1 MNHLPRPIRKAELS
15 FLTPHRKGLLITFIG
30 GLALS
35 FDVPLV
41 RLSGGSAWQVIALRS
56 IMTFAAALLLY
67 GAIRLFTHQRPVL
80 VPGRAALVAG
90 VFYGISTIFFL
101 GAVFHTSTAN
111 VVFIIAFNPMF
122 AAITSWIFL
131 KERPSPATLLT
142 MAAMIV
148 GVGIIVQGSLVGGH
162 LFGDLLALGAALLLA
177 GAITIGRATRQDMGF
192 VPLIGAIMPA
202 AIAAVFAW
210 PEGFQLPSP
219 FWLALDGVVMIPL
232 AFFCLATGPRY
243 LKAAEVG
250 MFYLL
255 ETVLAPVWVW
265 LIFAEVPTTQS
276 LVGGLII
283 TLALVAYSAG
293 QMRGRGEA

>member
-1 MNHLPRPIRKAELS
+1 MSLI
-15 FLTPHRKGLLITFIG
+15 TPHQKGLLITFIG

-56 IMTFAAALLLY
+56 IMTLGAALVIWAL
-67 GAIRLFTHQRPVL
+67 IRLLTRNAPVL
-80 VPGRAALVAG
+80 VPGRWAALAG
-90 VFYGISTIFFL
+90 VFYGISTMFFL

-122 AAITSWIFL
+122 AALASWIFL
-131 KERPSPATLLT
+131 KERPSPATIVT
-142 MAAMIV
+142 MLVMVV
-148 GVGIIVQGSLVGGH
+148 GVGIIVQGSLEGGH
-162 LFGDLLALGAALLLA
+162 LLGDLLALGAAMLLA

-192 VPLIGAIMPA
+192 VPLVGA
-202 AIAAVFAW
+202 AIPAVIAGVFAW
-210 PEGFQLPSP
+210 PEGFALPAP
-219 FWLALDGVVMIPL
+219 WWLALDGIIMIPL

-265 LIFAEVPTTQS
+265 IVFSEVPTSQS

-283 TLALVAYSAG
+283 TVALIGYSG
-293 QMRGRGEA
+293 LQMRQSAR

>member
-1 MNHLPRPIRKAELS
+1 MSLLS
-15 FLTPHRKGLLITFIG
+15 PHQKGLLITFIG

-56 IMTFAAALLLY
+56 IMTLGAALVIW
-67 GAIRLFTHQRPVL
+67 AMIRLLTRSAPVL
-80 VPGRAALVAG
+80 VPGRWAALAG
-90 VFYGISTIFFL
+90 VFYGISTMFFL

-122 AAITSWIFL
+122 AAIASWIFL
-131 KERPSPATLLT
+131 KERPSPATIVT
-142 MAAMIV
+142 MLVMV
-148 GVGIIVQGSLVGGH
+148 LGVGIIVQGSLEGGH
-162 LFGDLLALGAALLLA
+162 LFGDLLALGAAMLLA

-192 VPLIGAIMPA
+192 VPLVGAVIPA
-202 AIAAVFAW
+202 LIAGIFAW
-210 PEGFQLPSP
+210 PEGFSLPAP
-219 FWLALDGVVMIPL
+219 WWLALDGIIMIPL

-265 LIFAEVPTTQS
+265 IVFSEVPTSQS
-276 LVGGLII
+276 LAGGAII
-283 TLALVAYSAG
+283 TLALVAYSAA
-293 QMRGRGEA
+293 QMRQGARG

>member
-1 MNHLPRPIRKAELS
+1 MP

-56 IMTFAAALLLY
+56 VMTLGAAL
-67 GAIRLFTHQRPVL
+67 AIWFLIGLFSGRRPVL
-80 VPGRAALVAG
+80 VPGKWAALAG
-90 VFYGISTIFFL
+90 IFYGISTIFFL

-122 AAITSWIFL
+122 AALASWIFL
-131 KERPSPATLLT
+131 RERPSLSTLLT
-142 MAAMIV
+142 MAVMVV
-148 GVGIIVQGSLVGGH
+148 GVGIIVHGSLEGGH
-162 LFGDLLALGAALLLA
+162 LFGDMLAMGAALLLA

-192 VPLIGAIMPA
+192 VPLIGAAIPA
-202 AIAAVFAW
+202 VLAGFFAW
-210 PEGFQLPSP
+210 PEGFSMPDPL
-219 FWLALDGVVMIPL
+219 WLAIDGIVMIPL

-265 LIFAEVPTTQS
+265 LIFAEVPTVQS
-276 LVGGLII
+276 LVGGLVI
-283 TLALVAYSAG
+283 TAALVAYSG
-293 QMRGRGEA
+293 MQMRGPTGAH

>member
-1 MNHLPRPIRKAELS
+1 MSLLS
-15 FLTPHRKGLLITFIG
+15 PHQKGLLITFIG

-56 IMTFAAALLLY
+56 IMTLGAALVIW
-67 GAIRLFTHQRPVL
+67 AMIRLLTRSAPVL
-80 VPGRAALVAG
+80 VPGRWAALAG
-90 VFYGISTIFFL
+90 VFYGISTMFFL

-122 AAITSWIFL
+122 AAIASWIFL
-131 KERPSPATLLT
+131 KERPSPATIAT
-142 MAAMIV
+142 MLVMV
-148 GVGIIVQGSLVGGH
+148 LGVAIIVQGSLEGGH
-162 LFGDLLALGAALLLA
+162 LFGDLLALGAAMLLA

-192 VPLIGAIMPA
+192 VPLVGAVIPA
-202 AIAAVFAW
+202 LIAGIFAW
-210 PEGFQLPSP
+210 PEGFSLPAP
-219 FWLALDGVVMIPL
+219 WWLALDGIIMIPL

-265 LIFAEVPTTQS
+265 IVFSEVPTSQS
-276 LVGGLII
+276 LAGGAII
-283 TLALVAYSAG
+283 TLALVAYSAA
-293 QMRGRGEA
+293 QMRQGARG

>member
-1 MNHLPRPIRKAELS
+1 MS
-15 FLTPHRKGLLITFIG
+15 FPTPHQKGLLITFIG

-56 IMTFAAALLLY
+56 IMTLGAALLIWAL
-67 GAIRLFTHQRPVL
+67 IRLLTRSAPVL
-80 VPGRAALVAG
+80 VPGRWAALAG
-90 VFYGISTIFFL
+90 VFYGISTMFFL

-122 AAITSWIFL
+122 AAIASWIFL
-131 KERPSPATLLT
+131 KERPSPATIAT
-142 MAAMIV
+142 MLVMV
-148 GVGIIVQGSLVGGH
+148 LGVGIIVQGSLEGGH
-162 LFGDLLALGAALLLA
+162 LFGDLLALGAAMLLA

-192 VPLIGAIMPA
+192 VPLVGA
-202 AIAAVFAW
+202 AIPAVIAGIFAW
-210 PEGFQLPSP
+210 PEGFSLPAP
-219 FWLALDGVVMIPL
+219 WWLALDGIVMIPL

-265 LIFAEVPTTQS
+265 IVFSEVPTSQS
-276 LVGGLII
+276 LAGGAII
-283 TLALVAYSAG
+283 TLALVAYSAA
-293 QMRGRGEA
+293 QMRQGARG

>member
-1 MNHLPRPIRKAELS
+1 MPL
-15 FLTPHRKGLLITFIG
+15 LTPHRKGLLITFIG

-41 RLSGGSAWQVIALRS
+41 RLSGGTAWQVIALRS
-56 IMTFAAALLLY
+56 VMTFVAALLIF
-67 GAIRLFTHQRPVL
+67 GALRLFTRQRPVL
-80 VPGRAALVAG
+80 VPGRWAALAG
-90 VFYGISTIFFL
+90 IFYGISTIFFL

-122 AAITSWIFL
+122 AALASWL
-131 KERPSPATLLT
+131 VLGERPSPLTLLT
-142 MAAMIV
+142 MAIMIV
-148 GVGIIVQGSLVGGH
+148 GVGVIVQGSLEGGH
-162 LFGDLLALGAALLLA
+162 LFGDLLAMGAALLLA
-177 GAITIGRATRQDMGF
+177 GAITIGRATRQEMGF
-192 VPLIGAIMPA
+192 VPLIGAILPA
-202 AIAAVFAW
+202 LIAGVFAW
-210 PEGFQLPSP
+210 PEGFSLPDP
-219 FWLALDGVVMIPL
+219 LWLALDGVVMIPL

-265 LIFAEVPTTQS
+265 IVFSEVPTTQS
-276 LVGGLII
+276 LVGGVII
-283 TLALVAYSAG
+283 TLALIAYSAT

>member
-1 MNHLPRPIRKAELS
+1 MPFLS
-15 FLTPHRKGLLITFIG
+15 PHRKGLLITFIG
-30 GLALS
+30 GLSLS

-56 IMTFAAALLLY
+56 IMTFAAALLLW
-67 GAIRLFTHQRPVL
+67 AVLRLFTRVRPQL
-80 VPGRAALVAG
+80 VPGRWAALAG

-122 AAITSWIFL
+122 AALFSWFFL
-131 KERPSPATLLT
+131 KERPSPATLVT
-142 MAAMIV
+142 MAAMVV
-148 GVGIIVQGSLVGGH
+148 GVGIIVQGSLEGGH
-162 LFGDLLALGAALLLA
+162 IFGDALAAGAALLLA
-177 GAITIGRATRQDMGF
+177 GAITIGRATRQEMGF
-192 VPLIGAIMPA
+192 VPLIGAILPA

-210 PEGFQLPSP
+210 PEGFSMPDP
-219 FWLALDGVVMIPL
+219 FWLALDGVIMIPL

-265 LIFAEVPTTQS
+265 IVFNEVPTSQS
-276 LVGGLII
+276 LVGGLILI
-283 TLALVAYSAG
+283 VALVGYSLWE
-293 QMRGRGEA
+293 MRSDGVAERQAT

>member
-1 MNHLPRPIRKAELS
+1 MPLLS
-15 FLTPHRKGLLITFIG
+15 PHRKGLLITFIG

-56 IMTFAAALLLY
+56 IMTFAAALALY
-67 GAIRLFTHQRPVL
+67 AALRLFTRQKPLL
-80 VPGRAALVAG
+80 VPGRGALVAG
-90 VFYGISTIFFL
+90 IFYGISTIFFL

-122 AAITSWIFL
+122 AALASWIFL
-131 KERPSPATLLT
+131 KERPSSATLLT
-142 MAAMIV
+142 MAVMIV
-148 GVGIIVQGSLVGGH
+148 GVGVIVQGSLEGGH
-162 LFGDLLALGAALLLA
+162 LFGDMLAMGAALLLA
-177 GAITIGRATRQDMGF
+177 GAITIGRATRQEMGF

-210 PEGFQLPSP
+210 PTGFSLPDP
-219 FWLALDGVVMIPL
+219 FWLALDGMVMIPL

-255 ETVLAPVWVW
+255 ETVLAPIWVW
-265 LIFAEVPTTQS
+265 LIFSEVPTTQS

-283 TLALVAYSAG
+283 TLALVAYSAA
-293 QMRGRGEA
+293 QMRRRGDA